1 MKFLDEDQFNS
12 SDGIVASFISDQLNL
27 FPEETSSMSII
38 RKENLR
44 MGRNAWWFKV
54 NGFVRDA
61 INNSRAYA
69 CAKLRKDLRRK

>member
-1 MKFLDEDQFNS
+1 
-12 SDGIVASFISDQLNL
+12 
-27 FPEETSSMSII
+27 MSII